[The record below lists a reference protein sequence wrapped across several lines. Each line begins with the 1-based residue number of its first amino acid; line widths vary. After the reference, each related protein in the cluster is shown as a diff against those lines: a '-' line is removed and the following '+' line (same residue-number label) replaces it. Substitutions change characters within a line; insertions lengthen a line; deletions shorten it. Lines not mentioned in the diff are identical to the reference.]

1 LHTREEHEALAAA
14 RTRLAGEAGRKLY
27 AQRQGVESAIAQTA
41 CALGLRRA
49 RYRGLAKT
57 HLQNVATAAAIDI
70 DRLGAWFADRPLAPT
85 RISRFAALV
94 A

>member
-1 LHTREEHEALAAA
+1 LQTREEHEALAAA
-14 RTRLAGEAGRKLY
+14 RARLAGEAGRKLY
-27 AQRQGVESAIAQTA
+27 AQRQGGERAIAQTA

-49 RYRGLAKT
+49 RYCGRAKT
-57 HLQNVATAAAIDI
+57 HRQNVATAAAIDS
-70 DRLGAWFADRPLAPT
+70 DRLAAWFADRPPAPT